1 MIETCFGFKRNYSIS
16 FAEAAAVGI
25 YTSST
30 PAAAAAAA
38 AATTTTTTTTNNTT
52 TTTTTTTAGANKQQ
66 QQQQQLTS
74 SKQAAS
80 QEQTSS
86 KPAAN
91 KQQASSKPA
100 ANKQQTSSKPAA
112 HQQQASSKSAANQQQ
127 TSSSSTS
134 STSST
139 SSSSSSHHHH
149 HHNNSNSS
157 SQVFLLRCDNH
168 VTVTTALRHWCR
180 RKQQGALAHRCFK
193 TQSAHSSTLQ
203 RHQRPS
209 SQAHTAAAL
218 CNAPAPK
225 LPSTPCGGTSAQ
237 ARARK
242 HAALPTLEQQRHPS
256 AAPAPTLEN
265 AHTQLLEVR
274 TLIAHAVC

>member
-1 MIETCFGFKRNYSIS
+1 MLQNPKRN
-16 FAEAAAVGI
+16 
-25 YTSST
+25 TS
-30 PAAAAAAA
+30 A
-38 AATTTTTTTTNNTT
+38 
-52 TTTTTTTAGANKQQ
+52 
-66 QQQQQLTS
+66 
-74 SKQAAS
+74 
-80 QEQTSS
+80 
-86 KPAAN
+86 
-91 KQQASSKPA
+91 
-100 ANKQQTSSKPAA
+100 
-112 HQQQASSKSAANQQQ
+112 
-127 TSSSSTS
+127 S

-139 SSSSSSHHHH
+139 SSSST
-149 HHNNSNSS
+149 SS
-157 SQVFLLRCDNH
+157 SRQAAHKHASCTWQAAHKHTNIQ
-168 VTVTTALRHWCR
+168 AAGGYGGPR
-180 RKQQGALAHRCFK
+180 RGPGEVQARSKAVHPSPSTMPSPEAPKLQSAHGHMPK
-193 TQSAHSSTLQ
+193 IQSAHSSTLQ
-203 RHQRPS
+203 RHQHPS